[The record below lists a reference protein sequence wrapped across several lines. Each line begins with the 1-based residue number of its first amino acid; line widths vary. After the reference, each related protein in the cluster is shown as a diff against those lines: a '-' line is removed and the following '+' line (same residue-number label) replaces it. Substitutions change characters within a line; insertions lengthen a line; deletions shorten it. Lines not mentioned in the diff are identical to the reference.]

1 MKKTRNVMQHSSVPA
16 STSEMSHHVWW
27 LWQPE
32 KETIFFIFLK
42 YNLVEM
48 TVLFMKSTFK
58 IIHVSTD
65 RWLHCLTLYVGVQN
79 NPLTEATCQQLQSNY
94 NVTRVVFNEN
104 LTNSHYNV

>member
-1 MKKTRNVMQHSSVPA
+1 MQHSSVPA

-48 TVLFMKSTFK
+48 NVLFMKSIFK
-58 IIHVSTD
+58 KNI
-65 RWLHCLTLYVGVQN
+65 LN
-79 NPLTEATCQQLQSNY
+79 NQFLPSHTSLVV
-94 NVTRVVFNEN
+94 VT
-104 LTNSHYNV
+104 Y